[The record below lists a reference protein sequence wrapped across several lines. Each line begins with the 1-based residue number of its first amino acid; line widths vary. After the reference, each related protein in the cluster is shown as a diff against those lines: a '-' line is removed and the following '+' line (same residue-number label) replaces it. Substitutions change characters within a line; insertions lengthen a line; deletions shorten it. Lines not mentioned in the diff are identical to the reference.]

1 LHLGQCIPSNHTL
14 ISCRL
19 PSLQI
24 QTQLPNANADD
35 ASSCDGEGNSQDSEE
50 GDDEVSGDAE
60 DEGSEGSDDVS
71 GSADS
76 DADDDEDAASASSS
90 SVDPPAP
97 STLDGSIA
105 IVANKNRTLHPGSKI
120 QVRTAAPLV
129 ATSPHCSSAHSRYR
143 SPTGLTRAPFA
154 RSHAATPLDGTTL

>member
-1 LHLGQCIPSNHTL
+1 M

-35 ASSCDGEGNSQDSEE
+35 ASSCDGEGNSRDSEE
-50 GDDEVSGDAE
+50 GDDDGSGDAE
-60 DEGSEGSDDVS
+60 DEGSECSDDGS

-76 DADDDEDAASASSS
+76 DADSDDEDAASASSS

-97 STLDGSIA
+97 SALDGSIA
-105 IVANKNRTLHPGSKI
+105 NVANKHRTLHPGSTI
-120 QVRTAAPLV
+120 QVRTAVPLV
-129 ATSPHCSSAHSRYR
+129 ATSPHSSYAHLRYR

-154 RSHAATPLDGTTL
+154 RSHATTPLDGTTL